1 MENEN
6 RPFFRPPSLLTTSE
20 HLPYT
25 RLIVNTGESHL
36 TADRVTEIP
45 AGFSDQSSSPAPV
58 LIGPKNPPWGT
69 LLAFL
74 TWLASVALLLF
85 VPVITALPY
94 LFYRAMTGLPVDDSL
109 RTDKNFIFFSVL
121 GVIPAH
127 LLTLLI
133 AWLVVTHAG
142 RYPFWRT
149 LGWEWPGH
157 FGPWKSVG
165 IAVSL
170 LAVGVAVTYFFGG
183 PKTELEEMIN
193 SSFRTRVVTA
203 ILAATTGPLVE
214 EVIYRGVI
222 YSALQRLIGVVW
234 TVLVVSML
242 FAGVHVY
249 QYRSNIWVIA
259 VICLLSVTLTLV
271 RAYSGR
277 LLPPF
282 IIHFVFNGIQSV
294 LLVVQPFF
302 EKSEQAVPEPIPAQ
316 ITAILFGYLT

>member
-1 MENEN
+1 
-6 RPFFRPPSLLTTSE
+6 LTTSGDSNT
-20 HLPYT
+20 LA
-25 RLIVNTGESHL
+25 IVNSGESPL
-36 TADRVTEIP
+36 TADRITEIP
-45 AGFSDQSSSPAPV
+45 TGFSAQSPTPTPVIISPN
-58 LIGPKNPPWGT
+58 NPPWGT
-69 LLAFL
+69 LAAFL

-94 LFYRAMTGLPVDDSL
+94 LIYRATAGLPIDDSM

-127 LLTLLI
+127 LLTFLI
-133 AWLVVTHAG
+133 AWLVVTRAG
-142 RYPFWRT
+142 RYPFWKT
-149 LGWEWPGH
+149 VGWDWPGH
-157 FGPWKSVG
+157 FGVWKSVG

-170 LAVGVAVTYFFGG
+170 LAVGVLVTYFFGG
-183 PKTELEEMIN
+183 PKTELEEIIN
-193 SSFRTRVVTA
+193 SSYRTRVVTA

-222 YSALQRLIGVVW
+222 YAALQRLIGVVW

-302 EKSEQAVPEPIPAQ
+302 EKTEQPVPEPIPAQ
-316 ITAILFGYLT
+316 VTAIVFRYLT

>member
-1 MENEN
+1 MD
-6 RPFFRPPSLLTTSE
+6 
-20 HLPYT
+20 
-25 RLIVNTGESHL
+25 TGESPL
-36 TADRVTEIP
+36 TADRITEIP
-45 AGFSDQSSSPAPV
+45 AGISDQSPSPEPV
-58 LIGPKNPPWGT
+58 LISLDNPPWGT
-69 LLAFL
+69 LSAFL
-74 TWLASVALLLF
+74 TWLGSVGLLLF
-85 VPVITALPY
+85 VPVLTALPY
-94 LFYRAMTGLPVDDSL
+94 LIYRAMNGLPVDDSM
-109 RTDKNFIFFSVL
+109 RADKNFIFFTVL

-142 RYPFWRT
+142 RYPFWKT

-157 FGPWKSVG
+157 FGPWKSVA
-165 IAVSL
+165 IAISL
-170 LAVGVAVTYFFGG
+170 LAVGIAVTYFFGG
-183 PKTELEEMIN
+183 PKTELEEIIN
-193 SSFRTRVVTA
+193 SSFRTRVVMA
-203 ILAATTGPLVE
+203 ILAATTGPLIE
-214 EVIYRGVI
+214 EIIYRGVI
-222 YSALQRLIGVVW
+222 YAALQRFIGVVW

-259 VICLLSVTLTLV
+259 VICLLSVTLTFV

-302 EKSEQAVPEPIPAQ
+302 EKNDQTTPEPIPAQ
-316 ITAILFGYLT
+316 LTAILLRYFT

>member
-1 MENEN
+1 MD
-6 RPFFRPPSLLTTSE
+6 
-20 HLPYT
+20 
-25 RLIVNTGESHL
+25 TGESPL
-36 TADRVTEIP
+36 TADRITEIP
-45 AGFSDQSSSPAPV
+45 AGISDQSPSPEPV
-58 LIGPKNPPWGT
+58 LISLDNPPWGT
-69 LLAFL
+69 LSAFL
-74 TWLASVALLLF
+74 TWLGSVGLLLF
-85 VPVITALPY
+85 VPVLTALPY
-94 LFYRAMTGLPVDDSL
+94 LIYRAMNGLPVDDSM
-109 RTDKNFIFFSVL
+109 RADKNFIFFTVL

-142 RYPFWRT
+142 RYPFWKT

-157 FGPWKSVG
+157 FGPWKSVA
-165 IAVSL
+165 IAISL
-170 LAVGVAVTYFFGG
+170 LAVGIAVTYFFGG
-183 PKTELEEMIN
+183 PKTELEEIIN

-214 EVIYRGVI
+214 EIIYRGVI
-222 YSALQRLIGVVW
+222 YGALQKFIGVVW

-259 VICLLSVTLTLV
+259 VICLLSVTLTFV
-271 RAYSGR
+271 RAYSGK

-302 EKSEQAVPEPIPAQ
+302 EKNDQTTPEPIPAQ
-316 ITAILFGYLT
+316 LTAILLRYFT